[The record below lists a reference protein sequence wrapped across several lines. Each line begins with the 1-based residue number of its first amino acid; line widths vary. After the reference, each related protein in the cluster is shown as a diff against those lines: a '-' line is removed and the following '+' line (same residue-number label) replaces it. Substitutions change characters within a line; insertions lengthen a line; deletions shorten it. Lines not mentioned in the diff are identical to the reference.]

1 MTEFQ
6 VPNMP
11 LGALEFFWEGDEI
24 SEIGNFMECLI
35 FL

>member
-11 LGALEFFWEGDEI
+11 LGALEFWEGDEI